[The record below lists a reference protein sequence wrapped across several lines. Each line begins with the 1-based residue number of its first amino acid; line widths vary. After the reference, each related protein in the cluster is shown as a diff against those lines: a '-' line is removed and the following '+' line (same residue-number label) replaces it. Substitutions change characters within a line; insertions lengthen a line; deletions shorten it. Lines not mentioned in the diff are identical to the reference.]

1 MLPTPQAFRPTTY
14 QPPTTTPVVTVRPS
28 PTSGKTR
35 RRISEAEYW
44 EKYYIDLNDH
54 QYEWNNGYL
63 EEKPMPDKVSFL
75 MYKWFFKLL
84 DSFLGV
90 CPQGEMIGL
99 EMAFRL
105 VLPHKIVI
113 RKPDL
118 GLVLMGPKHQSYRGI
133 FDMCLESLSYSKPG
147 EVKRDT
153 VTKKREYA
161 QAGVK
166 EYYILDSRGTKTAF
180 YQLTPGGI
188 YRPIPPTSDGLIGST
203 VLPGFHFRLTDLQ
216 RQPLLEEM
224 SEDPV
229 YSAFVLPALQAA
241 KRALREEKQAR
252 QEEKQA
258 RQLAEAQAQA
268 ERDARQRA
276 EAQVQAERDA
286 RHQEAEARLLAEAQ
300 AERDARRQETEAR
313 QATEAKLQQLEA
325 ELARLRQSQ

>member
-1 MLPTPQAFRPTTY
+1 
-14 QPPTTTPVVTVRPS
+14 V
-28 PTSGKTR
+28 
-35 RRISEAEYW
+35 SEAEYW

-75 MYKWFFKLL
+75 MYDWLMTLL
-84 DSFLGV
+84 KEYLHAQ
-90 CPQGEMIGL
+90 PLAQIIGL

-105 VLPHKIVI
+105 VLPQKTVI

-118 GLVLMGPKHQSYRGI
+118 GVVLNSNPVPLGPHDPSYQGI
-133 FDMCLESLSYSKPG
+133 FDICLESLSYSKPS
-147 EVKRDT
+147 EIKRDT

-166 EYYILDSRGTKTAF
+166 EYYILDSRGQRTRF

-216 RQPLLEEM
+216 RQPLLEEL

-276 EAQVQAERDA
+276 ESRV
-286 RHQEAEARLLAEAQ
+286 Q
-300 AERDARRQETEAR
+300 AERDARRQEAEARQRAEVQAQEEKEARQLAETQAQAEKDAR